1 MKRTFG
7 LKKKRKKRG
16 DWVLDTVLECI
27 DFIEILIVLPFRI
40 LFFFVR
46 SIVKNIG
53 DLFHF

>member
-1 MKRTFG
+1 MKRPFT

-16 DWVLDTVLECI
+16 NWIFDIALECI

-40 LFFFVR
+40 LFFFFR

-53 DLFHF
+53 DLF